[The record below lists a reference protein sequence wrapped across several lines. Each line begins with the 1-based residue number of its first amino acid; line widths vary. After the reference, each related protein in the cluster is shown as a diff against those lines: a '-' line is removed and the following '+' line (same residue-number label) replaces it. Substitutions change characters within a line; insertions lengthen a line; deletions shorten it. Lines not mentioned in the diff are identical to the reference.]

1 MMAGQEGHVGAVDHA
16 REQGQEAV
24 AQAQEKGQQLVSEA
38 RGHLQERAA
47 QGRGEAADR
56 MRVEVDRR
64 STELGEHGQSLAEA
78 LRRSAEQLQGEGK
91 EMPARLTQRAADQ
104 LERPSR
110 YLRDADADRLL
121 GELEDLARSRPWLAG
136 SVGALVGFVASRFLK
151 ASSNRRYESRFG
163 SHTGASEGFERDA
176 AAERS
181 DEPGFESA
189 PAAPVGS
196 GPGTEPKVR

>member
-1 MMAGQEGHVGAVDHA
+1 
-16 REQGQEAV
+16 
-24 AQAQEKGQQLVSEA
+24 
-38 RGHLQERAA
+38 
-47 QGRGEAADR
+47 

-91 EMPARLTQRAADQ
+91 EMPARLAQRAADQ
-104 LERPSR
+104 VERPSR

-121 GELEDLARSRPWLAG
+121 GELEDLARSSPWLAG

-163 SHTGASEGFERDA
+163 SHTDASPEGLERDA

-196 GPGTEPKVR
+196 GPGNEPEVR